1 MIAISTVLI
10 IMITI
15 IVNLFVLKNSSWTY
29 SSYVML
35 ILRNIN

>member
-29 SSYVML
+29 SPYVML